1 MKFKY
6 KLKLFIRNNN
16 NLKTLKGTFINENKY
31 IQVYVPINV
40 MYNKIFKNNFLIVKF
55 INKKYFVFIKFV
67 KISYINNKIEYF
79 IIENIKKKMQ
89 ISYNCSGIQIQKKI
103 TFYNNNNIFPRFVNL
118 FIIYKKKIIKENDF
132 FFKNFRI
139 SNKKL
144 FFFKFDF

>member
-6 KLKLFIRNNN
+6 KIKLFARNNN

-40 MYNKIFKNNFLIVKF
+40 MYKKIFENNFLIVKF
-55 INKKYFVFIKFV
+55 MNKKYFVFIKFI

-79 IIENIKKKMQ
+79 IIENIKKEIQ
-89 ISYNCSGIQIQKKI
+89 ISYNCSGIRIQKKI
-103 TFYNNNNIFPRFVNL
+103 TFYNNRNIFPRSVNL
-118 FIIYKKKIIKENDF
+118 FIVHKKKIIKENDF